1 MAKINWKLR
10 LQNKVTVTAIATAGI
25 AVAAAVVNFGN
36 VAGLWAIKFD
46 SAQVTS
52 VALNAITVV
61 FGALSSL
68 GIIHDPTTAGVGDS
82 EQALTYEEPKK

>member
-25 AVAAAVVNFGN
+25 AVASAVVNFGN
-36 VAGLWAIKFD
+36 VAGLWSVRFD
-46 SAQVTS
+46 SAQVTA
-52 VALNAITVV
+52 VTLNAITVV
-61 FGALSSL
+61 FGALGAL

-82 EQALTYEEPKK
+82 EQALTYTEPKK